1 MNLSACLYIYISL
14 IYTSSYPPLSISLS
28 TYLPNLYLSINY
40 YQFISIF
47 INVLIYLSILL
58 NIHTLF
64 STCSR
69 IFTSSYILHHQV
81 ATPRV
86 FTVHGVPLSVTGI
99 AQVRSRNFH
108 EAFIHHFQS
117 IPSPSL
123 LCLSIQSRNS
133 IPIYSGFS
141 SSNPHY
147 IHAVLS
153 RPDQIRQ
160 YSSYSWL
167 DRDYETTL
175 SSLLEGKLVSLLKGL
190 GLL

>member
-1 MNLSACLYIYISL
+1 M
-14 IYTSSYPPLSISLS
+14 
-28 TYLPNLYLSINY
+28 YL
-40 YQFISIF
+40 F
-47 INVLIYLSILL
+47 IYLSFFL

-108 EAFIHHFQS
+108 EPFSHHFQS

-141 SSNPHY
+141 SNIKSPLQCCSDSIKYVNTH
-147 IHAVLS
+147 HTV
-153 RPDQIRQ
+153 D
-160 YSSYSWL
+160 
-167 DRDYETTL
+167 
-175 SSLLEGKLVSLLKGL
+175 
-190 GLL
+190 